1 MSYHFIKKMGSEEKY
16 FNGLKTILL
25 ISKRCH
31 KGLLSG
37 IGGINA
43 GVTQKHVLGPFL
55 FFIYIN
61 DKVKIIGNQI

>member
-1 MSYHFIKKMGSEEKY
+1 MSSLYKKKMGSEEKY
-16 FNGLKTILL
+16 FYGLKTILL

-55 FFIYIN
+55 FFIYID
-61 DKVKIIGNQI
+61 DKVKIIGN

>member
-1 MSYHFIKKMGSEEKY
+1 MSSFYKKKMGSEEKY
-16 FNGLKTILL
+16 FNGLNTILL

-55 FFIYIN
+55 FFIYID
-61 DKVKIIGNQI
+61 DKVKIIGN